1 MDDKSDYLASE
12 LTVEG
17 IVDTEIV
24 EANQETEPT
33 LPKSFFVQIRG
44 WDNDDEEE
52 ARTFGQGVS
61 EWALAFSRVR
71 DLSRLECVIIA
82 WDYPEAL
89 ASLDTGEG
97 MPVAARTEN
106 EYGEGGAMAVSIK
119 RGDELWSSV
128 VIWTPLV
135 RKLMDFSDPEQK
147 QALMTFAH
155 ELVHVEDQRIFE
167 RTYPGGWRSAKARDA
182 RDAEMQL
189 IVNRCQSEY
198 SAQRR
203 SAHCF
208 PEGGVHYL
216 DILEKAM
223 KDVDEQITSAR
234 LAYRFHGDVGKFWEL
249 ARERLAFLFQSIGY
263 ALGHSDYVASDG
275 EISAKLSQEFE
286 DRLARISALSQGW
299 LIDACRQAVQPFF
312 TLCEWK
318 DMSIY
323 DDLEEVLEKLLN
335 GYGVYTS
342 VRNDELYLDMPYR
355 SFAEL

>member
-1 MDDKSDYLASE
+1 MDVKTDDLTNEGVDGGEADEPLFTYEKSD
-12 LTVEG
+12 
-17 IVDTEIV
+17 
-24 EANQETEPT
+24 PT

-44 WDNDDEEE
+44 WDNDDEDE
-52 ARTFGQGVS
+52 ARAFGEGVS
-61 EWALAFSRVR
+61 EWARAYSRVR
-71 DLSRLECVIIA
+71 DLSRLESVIIA

-106 EYGEGGAMAVSIK
+106 EYGEGGAMAVTIK
-119 RGDELWSSV
+119 RGDELWSSI

-135 RKLMDFSDPEQK
+135 RKLMDFDDPEQK

-167 RTYPGGWRSAKARDA
+167 RTYPGGWRSAQPRDA
-182 RDAEMQL
+182 RDAEMQM

-208 PEGGVHYL
+208 PEGGLNLL
-216 DILEKAM
+216 DMLEHAM
-223 KDVDEQITSAR
+223 CDVDEQITSAR
-234 LAYRFHGDVGKFWEL
+234 LEYRFHGDVGKFWEL

-263 ALGHSDYVASDG
+263 ALGHADYIASDS
-275 EISAKLSQEFE
+275 EISAELAQEFE
-286 DRLARISALSQGW
+286 DSLARISALSQGW

-312 TLCEWK
+312 SLHEWK

-342 VRNDELYLDMPYR
+342 VRGEQLYLDMPYS
-355 SFAEL
+355 SFSDL